1 MAHQRS
7 AAFVTERPTLAV
19 CFGLFNRFDPLVSII
34 LLSPVLT
41 ALQENFLAQV
51 KNIVGA

>member
-19 CFGLFNRFDPLVSII
+19 CFGLFDRFDPLVSILAII
-34 LLSPVLT
+34 LCP
-41 ALQENFLAQV
+41 
-51 KNIVGA
+51 